1 MRVAPH
7 ADWIVPDWPAPAR
20 VRALVTTRA
29 GGASAGPYASFNL
42 GMRAGEDLALVR
54 RNRILLAACL
64 PGMPLW
70 LNQVHGASVV
80 AADRVEANGVEAEPE
95 TEPLADAAVAHAA
108 GKVCAVLTADCL
120 PVLLCDRDGGAV
132 AVAHAGWR
140 GLASGVIG
148 ATVKAMARPPGRL
161 MAWLGPAISQ
171 DAYEVGPEV
180 REAFLQGGTDA
191 AADAAA
197 FKPGKPG
204 KFQADLYALARNRL
218 LSAGVQE
225 VYGGGFCTFAES
237 RRFYSYRRDGA
248 LSGRMSSLIWLEP

>member
-29 GGASAGPYASFNL
+29 GGGSTGPYASFNL

-70 LNQVHGASVV
+70 LNQVHGAAVV
-80 AADRVEANGVEAEPE
+80 ATDRVEANGVEAEP
-95 TEPLADAAVAHAA
+95 EPLADAAVAHAA

-120 PVLLCDRDGGAV
+120 PVLLCDCDGGAV

-148 ATVKAMARPPGRL
+148 ATVKAMARPPDRL

-171 DAYEVGPEV
+171 GAYEVGPEL

-237 RRFYSYRRDGA
+237 QRFYSYRRDGA